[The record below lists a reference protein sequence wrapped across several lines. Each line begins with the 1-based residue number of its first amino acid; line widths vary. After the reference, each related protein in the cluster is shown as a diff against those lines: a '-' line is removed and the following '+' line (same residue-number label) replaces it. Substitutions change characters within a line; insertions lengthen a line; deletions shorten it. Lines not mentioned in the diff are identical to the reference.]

1 MSQPD
6 QVDAAGSFP
15 DLPTDGSDAE
25 TVLLLTPG
33 SKDECD
39 RACARQ
45 LHVPGSER
53 EAVIFVTLTET
64 PDQRVRVLKR
74 YAKRPPARL
83 GVICTG
89 ESRRGGALREQG
101 IAIRTVENPDDLAR
115 LGVGISDALSSWA
128 DDYPTTVCFH
138 SLTALLQFVDLSR
151 VFRFVYTLS
160 GRVAAS
166 GAHAHFHLDPNAHDD
181 QTVATLRPLFDEVH
195 RVDDDGT
202 SLVS

>member
-6 QVDAAGSFP
+6 QVDAVGSFP

-25 TVLLLTPG
+25 NVLLLTAG
-33 SKDECD
+33 EKDECD
-39 RACARQ
+39 RACAQQ

-64 PDQRVRVLKR
+64 PDRRVQVLKR

-89 ESRRGGALREQG
+89 ESRRGGALRQQG

-115 LGVGISDALSSWA
+115 LGVGISDALSSWS
-128 DDYPTTVCFH
+128 DDHPTTVCFH

-151 VFRFVYTLS
+151 VFRFIYTLS

-166 GAHAHFHLDPNAHDD
+166 GAHAHFHLDPTAHDD
-181 QTVATLRPLFDEVH
+181 QTVATLKPLFDEVL
-195 RVDDDGT
+195 RVEDDGT
-202 SLVS
+202 TNVS

>member
-1 MSQPD
+1 MSLPD
-6 QVDAAGSFP
+6 QMDAPHAFP

-25 TVLLLTPG
+25 TVLLLSPG
-33 SKDECD
+33 STDECD

-45 LHVPGSER
+45 LHLPESEG

-74 YAKRPPARL
+74 HAERPPNRL
-83 GVICTG
+83 SVICTS
-89 ESRRGGALREQG
+89 ESRRGGALGQQG

-115 LGVGISDALSSWA
+115 LGVGISDALSDWA
-128 DDYPTTVCFH
+128 DDHPTTVCFH

-166 GAHAHFHLDPNAHDD
+166 GAHAHFHLDPDAHDD
-181 QTVATLRPLFDEVH
+181 QTVATLRPLFDEVL
-195 RVDDDGT
+195 RVDGDGT
-202 SLVS
+202 SPVP